1 MTFAW
6 PTGVRCAVALS
17 FDRRNWLNAV
27 ALVYVFIGY
36 AAGLLCLTSQ
46 LWYLNA
52 IGVLLTVHT
61 LTWAAYFVH
70 EFIHATI
77 FRQHKLN
84 VWFGQAM
91 LFLTGSCYCH
101 FRDLA
106 RNHLAHH
113 KNRADFSSFSIA
125 KVLNAL
131 PKPVRGAIVALEWLY
146 FPAVNLILRW
156 ICIVAPFLSEQR
168 KDERLRN
175 ALLLLLRGSLFV
187 ALAWYSLRA
196 VVLYAI
202 AYICFINILRF
213 LDCFQH
219 TYTVFQLGNILPQYS
234 LEYEEANTFSNLV
247 SYRYSWL
254 NLLFLNFGYHNAH
267 HRVTYCPW
275 YLLPDLDAELY
286 EPNYRQHVTLAE
298 LAGNYHRYRVHRLFH
313 GQGTVEEGNRGL
325 KLDNFVGGVGVSF
338 LILREPQDWLKL

>member
-1 MTFAW
+1 MTSTTAS
-6 PTGVRCAVALS
+6 S
-17 FDRRNWLNAV
+17 FNVDRRSWLNEL
-27 ALVYVFIGY
+27 ALLYVFAGY
-36 AAGLLCLTSQ
+36 TAGLFCITSP

-52 IGVLLTVHT
+52 IGVLLIVHT
-61 LTWAAYFVH
+61 LTWAADFVH

-91 LFLTGSCYCH
+91 LFLTGSCYCR

-106 RNHLAHH
+106 RHHLAHH
-113 KNRADFSSFSIA
+113 KNRADFSAFSIA
-125 KVLNAL
+125 EFLNAL
-131 PKPVRGAIVALEWLY
+131 PQPVRGAIVTLEWLY
-146 FPAVNLILRW
+146 FPAVNFILRW
-156 ICIVAPFLSEQR
+156 ICIVSPFLSEKR

-175 ALLLLLRGSLFV
+175 AFLLLLRGSLFA
-187 ALAWYSLRA
+187 ALAWYSWRS
-196 VVLYAI
+196 VILYAI
-202 AYICFINILRF
+202 AYLSFINILRF

-219 TYTVFQLGNILPQYS
+219 TYRVFQLGQELPQYS

-247 SYRYSWL
+247 SYRWRWL

-286 EPNYRQHVTLAE
+286 APNYRQHVTLAQ
-298 LAGNYHRYRVHRLFH
+298 LAGNYHRYRVHRLFN
-313 GQGTVEEGNRGL
+313 GQGSVADSDRGL
-325 KLDNFVGGVGVSF
+325 NLENFVGGVGVSF
-338 LILREPQDWLKL
+338 LILREPQEWIRL